1 MACSLAPLFLNA
13 QNKKVDS
20 LYQIL
25 YSEKQDTSKLNVLN
39 MIAAEWGKEN
49 LDSAIVV
56 GRKMTQVADRTGI
69 KSKIAQ
75 SYYAYGMGYFLKG
88 DYPTGLT
95 QFLKALQ
102 VAENNCSEKFCGQIL
117 ISVGNS
123 FMMQAEY
130 EKSVKYYEKAFS
142 IFEKSNLK
150 SEMARVY
157 SNIGLVY
164 AYQALP
170 DKAIPYFKKSLEY
183 REDSP
188 NEAEKAMTYDFMGFA
203 YIQGKNYYEA
213 LNYLNASLEI
223 NRRVGHP
230 LRVLDNL
237 RNIGECHLKLRN
249 YSLAEKELLESLK
262 MSRDNGHING
272 IEGNSV
278 LLYEL
283 YESKKDFTKALMYYE
298 SYINLRDSMYN
309 LENTKSTLQQEIQ
322 FEYDKKAAADSV
334 RVVEEKKVSAAQLV
348 HEQTQRYALYG
359 GLGLVGLFALFMVNR
374 FRVINAQKKVIDSQK
389 KIVEE
394 QKNILE
400 EKQKE
405 IMDSIHYAKRIQLSH
420 LPSEKYL
427 VNTLR
432 RLRN

>member
-1 MACSLAPLFLNA
+1 MSVLLKA
-13 QNKKVDS
+13 QSKKIDS
-20 LYQIL
+20 LYKVFN
-25 YSEKQDTSKLNVLN
+25 SEKQDTAKLHALN
-39 MIAAEWGKEN
+39 LIAAEWGKEN
-49 LDSAIVV
+49 LDSAILV
-56 GRKMTQVADRTGI
+56 GKKMTEVAERIGI
-69 KSKIAQ
+69 KRKIAE

-88 DYPTGLT
+88 DYPTGLKH
-95 QFLKALQ
+95 FLKALHI
-102 VAENNCSEKFCGQIL
+102 AEKNSSERFNGQIL

-123 FMMQAEY
+123 FMMQGEY
-130 EKSVKYYEKAFS
+130 EKSIEYYEKAFLV
-142 IFEKSNLK
+142 FEKNNLK

-164 AYQALP
+164 AYQAKP

-203 YIQGKNYYEA
+203 YIHGKKYDEA
-213 LNYLNASLEI
+213 LKYLTASLEI
-223 NRRVGHP
+223 NRRVGSP
-230 LRVLDNL
+230 IRVLDNL
-237 RNIGECHLKLRN
+237 RNMGECHIKLKN
-249 YSLAEKELLESLK
+249 YDLAEKELLESLK
-262 MSRDNGHING
+262 IAKDFGHING
-272 IEGNSV
+272 VEGNSV

-283 YESKKDFTKALMYYE
+283 YENKKDFTNALMYYE
-298 SYINLRDSMYN
+298 SYINLRDSIYN
-309 LENTKSTLQQEIQ
+309 LENTKSSLQQEIQ
-322 FEYDKKAAADSV
+322 FEYDKKVAADSV
-334 RVVEEKKVSAAQLV
+334 RVVEEKKVFVAKLKQ
-348 HEQTQRYALYG
+348 EKTQRYALYG
-359 GLGLVGLFALFMVNR
+359 GLSLVGLFALFMVNR

-427 VNTLR
+427 VNTLK
-432 RLRN
+432 RLRS